1 LQPAFEFKFAMI
13 IGVPKEIKEQEYRV
27 ALLPSGAYQLIK
39 RGHQVIVERGAGIGA
54 GYPDAEYEAAG
65 AQLVDSHAAVFAEA
79 GLIVKVKE
87 PLPGELPLLRKGQ
100 ILFTYLHLAAS
111 KPLTEALMKS
121 GATCIAYETIE
132 VNRRL
137 PLLEPM
143 SEIAG
148 RMSVLVGGYFLAKHF
163 GGSGTL
169 LGGVP
174 GVLPGKVVVLG
185 GGAAGVN
192 AARMAQGLGADVTI
206 LEVDLERMRFLD
218 ITLHTAHTLY
228 SSEAHLLDLLP
239 TVDLLIG
246 AVLVPGAKAP
256 KLISRE
262 MLRRMRPGSVLVDIA
277 IDQGGCAE
285 TSRATTH
292 HNPIY
297 VEEGVTHYCVANM
310 PGAYART
317 ATQALTNVTY
327 RYIETL
333 ADLGLAEACQR
344 QPSLVGGINVMNGKI
359 TYKAVADAHGMSYA
373 PVAL

>member
-1 LQPAFEFKFAMI
+1 MN

-27 ALLPSGAYQLIK
+27 ALLPSAAYQLIK
-39 RGHQVIVERGAGIGA
+39 RGHQVFVENNAGAGA
-54 GYPDAEYEAAG
+54 GYPDADYVQAG
-65 AQLVDSHAAVFAEA
+65 ATLVKNHAGVFDKSD
-79 GLIVKVKE
+79 LIVKVKE
-87 PLPGELPLLRKGQ
+87 PLPGEYGLLRPGQ
-100 ILFTYLHLAAS
+100 LLFTYLHLAADRA
-111 KPLTEALMKS
+111 LTEALLKS
-121 GATCIAYETIE
+121 GVTGLAYETLE

-148 RMSVLVGGYFLAKHF
+148 RMSILVGGYFLAKHF
-163 GGSGTL
+163 GGSGVL

-174 GVLPGKVVVLG
+174 GVLPGRVVVLG
-185 GGAAGVN
+185 GGTSGIN
-192 AARMAQGLGADVTI
+192 AARMGQGMGADVTI

-228 SSEAHLLDLLP
+228 SNEAHLMELLP
-239 TVDLLIG
+239 SVDLLIG
-246 AVLVPGAKAP
+246 AVLVPGARAP
-256 KLISRE
+256 KLIRRD

-285 TSRATTH
+285 TSRPTTH
-292 HNPIY
+292 HDPVF

-327 RYIETL
+327 RYIELL

-344 QPSLVGGINVMNGKI
+344 QPSLLSAINVMNGKM
-359 TYKAVADAHGMSYA
+359 TYKAVAEAHGLPA
-373 PVAL
+373 TDPKL

>member
-1 LQPAFEFKFAMI
+1 MI
-13 IGVPKEIKEQEYRV
+13 IGVPKEIKNQEYRV
-27 ALLPSGAYQLIK
+27 ALLPSAAYQLIK
-39 RGHQVIVERGAGIGA
+39 RGHEVIVERGAGAGA
-54 GYPDAEYEAAG
+54 GYPDADYEAAG
-65 AQLVDSHAAVFAEA
+65 ATVSASHREVFGRADLV
-79 GLIVKVKE
+79 VKVKE
-87 PLPGELPLLRKGQ
+87 PLESEYELLRPDQ
-100 ILFTYLHLAAS
+100 ILLTYLHLAAS
-111 KPLTEALMKS
+111 RSLTEALLKS
-121 GATCIAYETIE
+121 GVTALAYETVE

-148 RMSVLVGGYFLAKHF
+148 RMSVLVGGYFLAKHC
-163 GGSGTL
+163 GGSGVL

-185 GGAAGVN
+185 GGTSGIN
-192 AARMAQGLGADVTI
+192 AARMAQGVGADVTI

-228 SSEAHLLDLLP
+228 SSEAHLTDLLP
-239 TVDLLIG
+239 AVDLLIG

-256 KLISRE
+256 KLIRKD

-285 TSRATTH
+285 TSRPTTH
-292 HNPIY
+292 EHPVY

-327 RYIETL
+327 RFLEQL
-333 ADLGLAEACQR
+333 ADHGLAEACQR
-344 QPSLVGGINVMNGKI
+344 QPALISGINVMGGAV
-359 TYKAVADAHGMSYA
+359 THRAVADAHGMPFKA
-373 PVAL
+373 PKLD

>member
-1 LQPAFEFKFAMI
+1 MI
-13 IGVPKEIKEQEYRV
+13 VGVPKEIKDHEYRV
-27 ALLPSGAYQLIK
+27 ALLPSAAYQLVK
-39 RGHQVIVERGAGIGA
+39 RGHQVLVECGAGAGA
-54 GYPDAEYEAAG
+54 GYPDADYEQAG
-65 AQLVDSHAAVFAEA
+65 AKLLSDHRQIFEKAD
-79 GLIVKVKE
+79 LIVKVKE
-87 PLPGELPLLRKGQ
+87 PLPPEYELLRPGQ

-111 KPLTEALMKS
+111 RSLTDAMLKS
-121 GATCIAYETIE
+121 GVTGLAYETIE

-163 GGSGTL
+163 GGSGVL

-174 GVLPGKVVVLG
+174 GVLPGRVVVLG
-185 GGAAGVN
+185 GGASGIN
-192 AARMAQGLGADVTI
+192 AARMATGLGADVTI

-228 SSEAHLLDLLP
+228 SSEAHLMGILA
-239 TVDLLIG
+239 TTDLLIG

-262 MLRRMRPGSVLVDIA
+262 MLRQMRPGSVLVDIA

-292 HNPIY
+292 QNPVY

-327 RYIETL
+327 RYVELL
-333 ADLGLAEACQR
+333 ADLGLAEACVK
-344 QPSLVGGINVMNGKI
+344 QPALIGGLNVMGGKV
-359 TYKAVADAHGMSYA
+359 THKAVAEAHGLAYSP
-373 PVAL
+373 PVLA

>member
-1 LQPAFEFKFAMI
+1 MI
-13 IGVPKEIKEQEYRV
+13 IGIPKEIKEQEFRV
-27 ALLPSGAYQLIK
+27 ALLPSAAYQLVQ
-39 RGHQVIVERGAGIGA
+39 RGHQVLVGRNAGTGAGFA
-54 GYPDAEYEAAG
+54 DAEYTKAG
-65 AQLVDSHAAVFAEA
+65 ATILDDHAAVFARA
-79 GLIVKVKE
+79 DLIVKVKE
-87 PLPGELPLLRKGQ
+87 PQPSEYPLLRPGQ

-111 KPLTEALMKS
+111 RTLTDGLLKS
-121 GATCIAYETIE
+121 GVTGLAYETIE

-163 GGSGTL
+163 GGSGVL

-174 GVLPGKVVVLG
+174 GVLPGKVIVLG
-185 GGAAGVN
+185 GGVAGIN

-206 LEVDLERMRFLD
+206 LEVDVERMRFLD

-228 SSEAHLLDLLP
+228 SNEAHLMELLP
-239 TVDLLIG
+239 QVDLLIG

-256 KLISRE
+256 KLINRT
-262 MLRRMRPGSVLVDIA
+262 MLRQMRPGSVVVDIA
-277 IDQGGCAE
+277 IDQGGCIE

-292 HNPIY
+292 HDPVY

-327 RYIETL
+327 RYLEML
-333 ADLGLAEACQR
+333 ADHGVDEACAKN
-344 QPSLVGGINVMNGKI
+344 PALIGGINVRDGRV
-359 TYKAVADAHGMSYA
+359 TYKAVAEAHGLAM
-373 PVAL
+373 